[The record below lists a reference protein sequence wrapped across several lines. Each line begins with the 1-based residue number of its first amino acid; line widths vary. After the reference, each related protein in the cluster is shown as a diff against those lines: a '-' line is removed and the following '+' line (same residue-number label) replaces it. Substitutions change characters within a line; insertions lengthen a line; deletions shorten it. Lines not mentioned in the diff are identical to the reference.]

1 MRPLRYSHLGSCG
14 HTAFTGPPLAEAL
27 EVVGAPVV
35 DLWVA
40 SSDTDADV
48 FAYLEDVNP
57 TTGKARCVWKFTH
70 PSVIRFVRNLAER
83 KEMHAF
89 DKLLYLQHQGCM
101 WRMCKCMHRGG
112 VQWQA

>member
-1 MRPLRYSHLGSCG
+1 MLQPMRPLRYSHLGSCG

-27 EVVGAPVV
+27 EVVGAPEV

-48 FAYLEDVNP
+48 FAYLEDVDP

-70 PSVIRFVRNLAER
+70 PSRRDLGKR
-83 KEMHAF
+83 KRWHAF
-89 DKLLYLQHQGCM
+89 DKLL
-101 WRMCKCMHRGG
+101 
-112 VQWQA
+112 